1 MRIIDLNVNG
11 AERFDNIDRVL
22 QSEAFKQLDSI
33 IRAQIN
39 GLENPNF
46 KPPTGEE
53 LSYSRPHNSILIEGG
68 RGSGKTTFLLN
79 ALHYLHDQSRDSS
92 LNWFKGIS
100 SKLQVLPPIDPTL
113 IETKEHIIIVI
124 ISLIDAALDD
134 VKNNPDADRTAVNE
148 SRRKMAEGLGLLD
161 GIGKSKP
168 YGDEWEDPEWIMSRG
183 LRKARNGRAF
193 EIKFQAYIYE
203 ALKIL
208 DKKAFVLAFDDVDTN
223 FQHGRTILETM
234 RKYLTS
240 PQLVLLI
247 SGDLELYGRL
257 VRRNIYDTFGK
268 NIMEYD
274 PDVIG
279 KEKTGISSAV
289 QELEEQY
296 LLKVVPPQNRIS
308 MMPLGEIIQVDPS
321 NEIMVVPF
329 GMSEQIPLREWASQ
343 NIRRQLLEL
352 HFLQGERSPYH
363 PFLELISRE
372 HLRLVIG
379 YLRAIGNQ
387 DPLLARRGVFS
398 VFETRLR
405 LSGVDSLQLAHTT
418 HNSALLLLFRW
429 LVAQDKPTS
438 LARLGVPSDAD
449 KAIILHCFALAIS
462 KELKGSPAKCLR
474 TLLTLNLPI
483 SMMQRTIYAKLEVRK
498 AILEFIWDDA
508 SPNLIEVAGRIGS
521 IARLDTNERSN
532 SIGYLEASCFGSV
545 GTKRKEDR
553 AEILQRMFELPKS
566 IKSSDVG
573 TVSEL
578 QNAMGE
584 GADEL
589 SAKAWITTLSS
600 NTQIA
605 GMAAQKGVIWFPI
618 DDLAGRCGEFKAVID
633 LVTYE
638 RYSSRGERFRSVSAI
653 SLLAAISTILD
664 DEENRSLN
672 ELVLTSIIP
681 AFLPNTD
688 DIPTLGQSEM
698 EGDDSSSSINDT
710 EGAESLDSE
719 AHSNFPVFVER
730 MAAWK
735 RFALQYTGGT
745 EQRNPIT
752 AEVSGS
758 ELARIAERMHDQ
770 LVSLDEEVAPGWKTG
785 HILHRQIT
793 NVLHALLVSTSG
805 SLGRMDSPKSS
816 DRPLVEA
823 LRRVADKEARAFN
836 PLAAIVLSCPLVW
849 AFLNPKETYKASG
862 STVEKLR
869 DEVVKALQVFQKKY
883 GTEEACFDVAWLN
896 PPEISIVVGRSNVA
910 KPRTIKQEGFFD
922 LLNVVPRYYPNSGST
937 K

>member
-33 IRAQIN
+33 IQAQIN
-39 GLENPNF
+39 GLENPSF

-79 ALHYLHDQSRDSS
+79 ALHYLHDQSRGSS
-92 LNWFKGIS
+92 PYWFDGMS

-134 VKNNPDADRTAVNE
+134 LKNNPDFDRTAVNE

-183 LRKARNGRAF
+183 LRKARNGKSF
-193 EIKFQAYIYE
+193 EIKFQIYIYE

-223 FQHGRTILETM
+223 FQHGRTILETI

-257 VRRNIYDTFGK
+257 VRQNIYDTFGK
-268 NIMEYD
+268 NIMDYD
-274 PDVIG
+274 PLVIG

-329 GMSEQIPLREWASQ
+329 GMLEQIPLREWASQ

-387 DPLLARRGVFS
+387 DPVLARRGVFS

-418 HNSALLLLFRW
+418 HNSALLLFFRW
-429 LVAQDKPTS
+429 LVKQDKPTS

-474 TLLTLNLPI
+474 TLLTLNFPI
-483 SMMQRTIYAKLEVRK
+483 SMMQRTIFAKLEVRK

-553 AEILQRMFELPKS
+553 SEILQRMFEVPKS
-566 IKSSDVG
+566 IKSSNVG

-578 QNAMGE
+578 QNAIGE

-589 SAKAWITTLSS
+589 STMAWITTLSS

-618 DDLAGRCGEFKAVID
+618 DDLAGRCGEFKAVLD

-664 DEENRSLN
+664 DEENLSLN

-698 EGDDSSSSINDT
+698 EGDDSSSSINAT
-710 EGAESLDSE
+710 EGTESLETE
-719 AHSNFPVFVER
+719 AQANFPAFEER
-730 MAAWK
+730 MKAWK
-735 RFALQYTGGT
+735 RFSLQFSGGT
-745 EQRNPIT
+745 EQSHAKT
-752 AEVSGS
+752 AEVSAS

-770 LVSLDEEVAPGWKTG
+770 LVSLDEEVSLKWKTG
-785 HILHRQIT
+785 QILHRQIT
-793 NVLHALLVSTSG
+793 NILHALLVSTSG

-823 LRRVADKEARAFN
+823 LRRASANKATSFH
-836 PLAAIVLSCPLVW
+836 PIAAIVLSCPLVW
-849 AFLNPKETYKASG
+849 AFLNPKEAYKASG
-862 STVEKLR
+862 TNTDILRNEVET
-869 DEVVKALQVFQKKY
+869 ALNIFQENY
-883 GTEEACFDVAWLN
+883 GTEEACFDPAWLS
-896 PPEISIVVGRSNVA
+896 PPEISVAIGRLNIANLRSV
-910 KPRTIKQEGFFD
+910 KQEGFFD
-922 LLNVVPRYYPNSGST
+922 LLNVVPRYYPKSGSVQ
-937 K
+937 

>member
-1 MRIIDLNVNG
+1 MRIIDLNVSG
-11 AERFDNIDRVL
+11 AERFDNIDRIL
-22 QSEAFKQLDSI
+22 QSEAFKQLDAI

-39 GLENPNF
+39 GLENPIF
-46 KPPTGEE
+46 KSPTGDEI
-53 LSYSRPHNSILIEGG
+53 SYSRPHNSILIEGG

-79 ALHYLHDQSRDSS
+79 ALEYLQDQSRCSS
-92 LNWFKGIS
+92 QHWFKGMS
-100 SKLQVLPPIDPTL
+100 SKLQILPPIDPTL

-124 ISLIDAALDD
+124 ISLIDAALDN
-134 VKNNPDADRTAVNE
+134 VKNNPEADRTAVNE

-161 GIGKSKP
+161 GIGKTKP

-193 EIKFQAYIYE
+193 EIKFQSYIYE

-223 FQHGRTILETM
+223 FEHGRTILETM

-257 VRRNIYDTFGK
+257 VRRNIYDNFGK
-268 NIMEYD
+268 SIMEYD

-279 KEKTGISSAV
+279 KEMTGISSAV

-308 MMPLGEIIQVDPS
+308 MIPLGEIIQIESS

-329 GMSEQIPLREWASQ
+329 GMTDQTPLREWASK
-343 NIRRQLLEL
+343 NIHQKLLSRGL
-352 HFLQGERSPYH
+352 NDERASHH

-387 DPLLARRGVFS
+387 DPGAARKGVFS
-398 VFETRLR
+398 VFEARLR
-405 LSGVDSLQLAHTT
+405 LSGIDSLQLAHTT
-418 HNSALLLLFRW
+418 HNGALLLMFRW
-429 LVAQDKPTS
+429 LVKQDKPTS
-438 LARLGVPSDAD
+438 LSRIGVSSDVD
-449 KAIILHCFALAIS
+449 KAIILHCFGLAIS
-462 KELKGSPAKCLR
+462 KELKGSPATCLR

-483 SMMQRTIYAKLEVRK
+483 AMMQRTIYAKLEIRK

-553 AEILQRMFELPKS
+553 AEILQRMFGVPKAK
-566 IKSSDVG
+566 KSSDVG
-573 TVSEL
+573 TVIALHNTIGKGSE
-578 QNAMGE
+578 G
-584 GADEL
+584 L
-589 SAKAWITTLSS
+589 SANAWITKLSS

-605 GMAAQKGVIWFPI
+605 GMSALKGVIWFPLN
-618 DDLAGRCGEFKAVID
+618 DLADRCGDFKEVLD

-638 RYSSRGERFRSVSAI
+638 RYSSRGERFRSVSSI
-653 SLLAAISTILD
+653 SLLAAISTMLD
-664 DEENRSLN
+664 GEENRSLN
-672 ELVLTSIIP
+672 GLALSSIIP
-681 AFLPNTD
+681 AFLPSSD
-688 DIPTLGQSEM
+688 DITAAGSLEM
-698 EGDDSSSSINDT
+698 EGDDAIT
-710 EGAESLDSE
+710 GAEEDEDTYPLE
-719 AHSNFPVFVER
+719 AQVESDFPIFIER
-730 MAAWK
+730 INAWK
-735 RFALQYTGGT
+735 RFALHFTNGSEQYH
-745 EQRNPIT
+745 PKS
-752 AEVSGS
+752 AEVSAT
-758 ELARIAERMHDQ
+758 ELARIAERIHDQ
-770 LVSLDEEVAPGWKTG
+770 LVSLDEEVTLMWKTG

-793 NVLHALLVSTSG
+793 NILHALLVSTSG

-823 LRRVADKEARAFN
+823 LRRASANEAKIFH
-836 PLAAIVLSCPLVW
+836 PLAAIVISCPLVW
-849 AFLNPKETYKASG
+849 AFLNPKESYKASG
-862 STVEKLR
+862 TITDILR
-869 DEVVKALQVFQKKY
+869 DEVEIALKAFQEKY
-883 GTEEACFDVAWLN
+883 GSEEASFDPAWLS
-896 PPEISIVVGRSNVA
+896 PPQITVTIGRTNIA
-910 KPRTIKQEGFFD
+910 NPRTVQQEGFFD
-922 LLNVVPRYYPNSGST
+922 LLNVVPRYYPKLGLA

>member
-1 MRIIDLNVNG
+1 MRVIDLNVNG
-11 AERFDNIDRVL
+11 AERFNNTDMVL

-33 IRAQIN
+33 IRTQIN
-39 GLENPNF
+39 SLKDQCF
-46 KPPTGEE
+46 KPPSGEE

-79 ALHYLHDQSRDSS
+79 ALHYLHNQSRCSS
-92 LNWFKGIS
+92 LSWFDGLS

-183 LRKARNGRAF
+183 LRKARNGRSF
-193 EIKFQAYIYE
+193 EIKFQTYIYE

-223 FQHGRTILETM
+223 FQHGRTILETI

-268 NIMEYD
+268 NIMDYD

-308 MMPLGEIIQVDPS
+308 MMPLGEIIQVEPS

-329 GMSEQIPLREWASQ
+329 GMSEQISLREWASK

-352 HFLQGERSPYH
+352 LFLQGERSPYH

-379 YLRAIGNQ
+379 YLRAIGDQ
-387 DPLLARRGVFS
+387 DPVLARRGVFS

-429 LVAQDKPTS
+429 LVTQDKPTS

-553 AEILQRMFELPKS
+553 AEILLRMFDVPKS
-566 IKSSDVG
+566 KKSSDVG

-584 GADEL
+584 RADGF
-589 SAKAWITTLSS
+589 SAKAWITKLSS

-605 GMAAQKGVIWFPI
+605 GMAAQKGVIWFPL
-618 DDLAGRCGEFKAVID
+618 DDLAGRCGDFQAVLD

-653 SLLAAISTILD
+653 SLLAAISTMLD
-664 DEENRSLN
+664 DAENRSLN

-688 DIPTLGQSEM
+688 DIPTVGQSEM
-698 EGDDSSSSINDT
+698 EGDDSFSSINENEDIDSLET
-710 EGAESLDSE
+710 EVQ
-719 AHSNFPVFVER
+719 SNFPAFVER
-730 MAAWK
+730 MKAWK

-745 EQRNPIT
+745 EQHHTKT
-752 AEVSGS
+752 AEVSAS

-770 LVSLDEEVAPGWKTG
+770 LVSLDEEVAPVWKTG

-823 LRRVADKEARAFN
+823 LRRAAGKEASAFH

-849 AFLNPKETYKASG
+849 VFLNPKEAYKASG
-862 STVEKLR
+862 TTIEKLC
-869 DEVVKALQVFQKKY
+869 DEAEMALKVFQANH
-883 GTEEACFDVAWLN
+883 GTKEASFDPAWLS
-896 PPEISIVVGRSNVA
+896 PPEISIVVGRPNIA
-910 KPRTIKQEGFFD
+910 NPRTIKQEGFFD

>member
-33 IRAQIN
+33 ILAQIN
-39 GLENPNF
+39 GLENPSF

-79 ALHYLHDQSRDSS
+79 ALHYLHDQSRGSS
-92 LNWFKGIS
+92 LYWFDGMS

-134 VKNNPDADRTAVNE
+134 FKNNPDLDRTAVNE

-183 LRKARNGRAF
+183 LRKARNGKSF
-193 EIKFQAYIYE
+193 EIKFQMYIYE

-223 FQHGRTILETM
+223 FQHGRTILETI

-268 NIMEYD
+268 NIMDYD
-274 PDVIG
+274 PEVIG

-329 GMSEQIPLREWASQ
+329 GMTEQIPLREWASQ

-387 DPLLARRGVFS
+387 DPVLARRGVFS

-429 LVAQDKPTS
+429 LVKQDKPTS

-474 TLLTLNLPI
+474 TLLTLNFPI

-553 AEILQRMFELPKS
+553 AEILQRMFEVPKS
-566 IKSSDVG
+566 TKSSDVG

-589 SAKAWITTLSS
+589 SAKAWITTLSN

-618 DDLAGRCGEFKAVID
+618 DDLAGRCGEFKAVLD

-710 EGAESLDSE
+710 EGAESLETE
-719 AHSNFPVFVER
+719 AQSNFPAFEER
-730 MAAWK
+730 MKAWK
-735 RFALQYTGGT
+735 RFSLQFSGGT
-745 EQRNPIT
+745 EQSHAKT
-752 AEVSGS
+752 AEVSAS

-770 LVSLDEEVAPGWKTG
+770 LVSLDEEVSLIWKTG

-793 NVLHALLVSTSG
+793 NILHALLVSTSG

-823 LRRVADKEARAFN
+823 LRRASANKATSFH
-836 PLAAIVLSCPLVW
+836 PIAAIVLSCPLVW
-849 AFLNPKETYKASG
+849 AFLNPKEAYKASG
-862 STVEKLR
+862 TNTDILR
-869 DEVVKALQVFQKKY
+869 NEVLAALNVFQENY
-883 GTEEACFDVAWLN
+883 GTEEACFDPAWLS
-896 PPEISIVVGRSNVA
+896 PPEISVAVGRLNIANLRSV
-910 KPRTIKQEGFFD
+910 KQEGFFD
-922 LLNVVPRYYPNSGST
+922 LLNVVPRYYPKSGSA